1 MAEKNEQL
9 RQARLARKITQ
20 EELAFL
26 LNISPTTYARWELGQ
41 HEPSL
46 HDLRAL
52 CTYFDCPPE
61 QIGYVIY
68 VPRPVEAPCEAS

>member
-1 MAEKNEQL
+1 MTQKNERL
-9 RQARLARKITQ
+9 RQARLGKKITQ

-26 LNISPTTYARWELGQ
+26 LNVSPTTYARWEAGQ

-52 CTYFDCPPE
+52 CAYFDCPPE
-61 QIGYVIY
+61 QLGYVIY
-68 VPRPVEAPCEAS
+68 TPKAANMPCEAS